1 MLLGGIGKIF
11 YVCLDTNACIQ
22 YLHQQLDIQERP
34 ISMASVR
41 FVLQLLLPLLCITG
55 VAVGQRAPSL
65 FNI

>member
-1 MLLGGIGKIF
+1 MLLAGLGKIS

-41 FVLQLLLPLLCITG
+41 FVLQLLRHPATSVHYWCGSGSESSI
-55 VAVGQRAPSL
+55 S
-65 FNI
+65 F